1 MKIFQSIEKSME
13 SGGFIRNQRAFNRTQ
28 SEHIVKMLSFMGML
42 YIYLGCEASTL
53 RQYMDSILLSTV
65 GTLGTIAYM
74 SEVFKY
80 ATMFELIDDI
90 ERAVNESEFTWK
102 FRQLQNINSKFLLI
116 LLQEGRFQD
125 QNPFT
130 KKRIV

>member
-1 MKIFQSIEKSME
+1 
-13 SGGFIRNQRAFNRTQ
+13 
-28 SEHIVKMLSFMGML
+28 MLSFMGML

-74 SEVFKY
+74 SKVFKY

-102 FRQLQNINSKFLLI
+102 FRQLQNIKSKFLLI
-116 LLQEGRFQD
+116 LL
-125 QNPFT
+125 
-130 KKRIV
+130 